1 MTTSLSER
9 GNEMTK
15 AFVQYDDPTT
25 NVARANNLML
35 FIFVLLVGCDE

>member
-9 GNEMTK
+9 GNEK